1 MKEYHFPLV
10 TDEYRIAFLQAT
22 EPLCADVQRLILF
35 QTIFGFFAPKP
46 YPGVNS
52 KLIEA
57 VNECGEKR
65 YIEMEVER
73 NYQQERQRDLE
84 ILLTKCKRLLSFV
97 ERTDD
102 LQVFDKMARFVVKV
116 RQAKYRGDDIQGLF
130 REFEEIE
137 KNTKR
142 SSKSFRNLSNMV
154 MMMG

>member
-1 MKEYHFPLV
+1 MP
-10 TDEYRIAFLQAT
+10 
-22 EPLCADVQRLILF
+22 
-35 QTIFGFFAPKP
+35 FGFVQSIVDLITPKP
-46 YPGVNS
+46 VRKERSLSGQDIIETVND
-52 KLIEA
+52 
-57 VNECGEKR
+57 CGEKR
-65 YIEMEVER
+65 YIQIETER
-73 NYQQERQRDLE
+73 NKKRERESDLN

-102 LQVFDKMARFVVKV
+102 LQVFDKMAHFVVKV

-142 SSKSFRNLSNMV
+142 SSKSFRNLSKMV

>member
-1 MKEYHFPLV
+1 MSN
-10 TDEYRIAFLQAT
+10 
-22 EPLCADVQRLILF
+22 LF
-35 QTIFGFFAPKP
+35 QAVVGFFAPKP
-46 YPGVNS
+46 SFSIPRV
-52 KLIEA
+52 IEA
-57 VNECGEKR
+57 VNDCGEKR

-102 LQVFDKMARFVVKV
+102 LQVFDKMAHFVVKV

-142 SSKSFRNLSNMV
+142 SSKSFRNLSKMV

>member
-1 MKEYHFPLV
+1 MSN
-10 TDEYRIAFLQAT
+10 
-22 EPLCADVQRLILF
+22 LF

-46 YPGVNS
+46 EQGVTS
-52 KLIEA
+52 RLIEA

-73 NYQQERQRDLE
+73 NYQQERRRDLE

-102 LQVFDKMARFVVKV
+102 LQVFDKMAHFVVKV
-116 RQAKYRGDDIQGLF
+116 RQATYRGDDIQELF

-142 SSKSFRNLSNMV
+142 SSRSFRNLSKVV
-154 MMMG
+154 MMG

>member
-1 MKEYHFPLV
+1 MSN
-10 TDEYRIAFLQAT
+10 
-22 EPLCADVQRLILF
+22 LF

-46 YPGVNS
+46 EQRVTS
-52 KLIEA
+52 RLIEA

-142 SSKSFRNLSNMV
+142 SSKSFRNLSKMV

>member
-1 MKEYHFPLV
+1 MSN
-10 TDEYRIAFLQAT
+10 
-22 EPLCADVQRLILF
+22 LF
-35 QTIFGFFAPKP
+35 QTIFGFFASKP
-46 YPGVNS
+46 DPGVNS

-65 YIEMEVER
+65 YIEMEVVR

-102 LQVFDKMARFVVKV
+102 LQVFDKMASFVVKV

-142 SSKSFRNLSNMV
+142 SSKSFRNLSKVV

>member
-1 MKEYHFPLV
+1 MSN
-10 TDEYRIAFLQAT
+10 
-22 EPLCADVQRLILF
+22 LF

-46 YPGVNS
+46 GPGVNS

-57 VNECGEKR
+57 VNDCGEKR

-73 NYQQERQRDLE
+73 TYQQERQRDLE

-137 KNTKR
+137 KNIKR
-142 SSKSFRNLSNMV
+142 SSESFQNLSNAA

>member
-1 MKEYHFPLV
+1 MSN
-10 TDEYRIAFLQAT
+10 
-22 EPLCADVQRLILF
+22 LF

-142 SSKSFRNLSNMV
+142 SSKSFRNLSNMA

>member
-1 MKEYHFPLV
+1 MS
-10 TDEYRIAFLQAT
+10 D
-22 EPLCADVQRLILF
+22 LF
-35 QTIFGFFAPKP
+35 QTVVNFFAPRPSTFIKP
-46 YPGVNS
+46 V
-52 KLIEA
+52 LIEA
-57 VNECGEKR
+57 VNDCGEKR

-102 LQVFDKMARFVVKV
+102 LQVFDKMAHFVVKV

-142 SSKSFRNLSNMV
+142 SSKSFRNLSKMV

>member
-1 MKEYHFPLV
+1 MSN
-10 TDEYRIAFLQAT
+10 
-22 EPLCADVQRLILF
+22 LF
-35 QTIFGFFAPKP
+35 QTVLNFFAPKP
-46 YPGVNS
+46 DSGVNS

-57 VNECGEKR
+57 VNDCGEKR

-102 LQVFDKMARFVVKV
+102 LQVFDKMAHFVVKV

-137 KNTKR
+137 KYTKR
-142 SSKSFRNLSNMV
+142 SSKSFQDLSKAV
-154 MMMG
+154 MMG

>member
-1 MKEYHFPLV
+1 MSN
-10 TDEYRIAFLQAT
+10 
-22 EPLCADVQRLILF
+22 LF
-35 QTIFGFFAPKP
+35 QTIFGFFTPKP
-46 YPGVNS
+46 GPGVNS

-137 KNTKR
+137 KNIKR
-142 SSKSFRNLSNMV
+142 SSESFQNLSNAA

>member
-1 MKEYHFPLV
+1 MSN
-10 TDEYRIAFLQAT
+10 
-22 EPLCADVQRLILF
+22 LF
-35 QTIFGFFAPKP
+35 QTVLNFFAPKP
-46 YPGVNS
+46 DSGVNS

-57 VNECGEKR
+57 VNDCGEKR
-65 YIEMEVER
+65 YIEVEVER

-102 LQVFDKMARFVVKV
+102 LQVFDKMAHFVVKV

-137 KNTKR
+137 KYTKR
-142 SSKSFRNLSNMV
+142 SSKSFQDLSKAA
-154 MMMG
+154 MMG

>member
-1 MKEYHFPLV
+1 MSN
-10 TDEYRIAFLQAT
+10 
-22 EPLCADVQRLILF
+22 LF

-46 YPGVNS
+46 EQGVTS
-52 KLIEA
+52 RLIET

-65 YIEMEVER
+65 YIEMEMER

-102 LQVFDKMARFVVKV
+102 LQVFEKMAYFVVKV
-116 RQAKYRGDDIQGLF
+116 RQAKYRGDDILGLF

-137 KNTKR
+137 KIIKR
-142 SSKSFRNLSNMV
+142 SSQSFRNLSNV
-154 MMMG
+154 AMMMG

>member
-1 MKEYHFPLV
+1 MSN
-10 TDEYRIAFLQAT
+10 
-22 EPLCADVQRLILF
+22 LF

-46 YPGVNS
+46 EQGVTS
-52 KLIEA
+52 RLIEA

-65 YIEMEVER
+65 YIEMEMER

-102 LQVFDKMARFVVKV
+102 LQVFDKMAHFVVKV
-116 RQAKYRGDDIQGLF
+116 RQATYRGDDIQELF

-142 SSKSFRNLSNMV
+142 SSRSFRNLSKVV
-154 MMMG
+154 MMG